1 MTPVLSRLAIACYRH
16 RRRVLLA
23 WVALVVAAVTVGP
36 GLAGRWSNSGRL
48 PGTDSQAAQDVL
60 AAQFPAQA
68 GEGDAAVFAG
78 IAGHRAAAQEF
89 LARIGRQPGVTSVGQ
104 IQLAPRGDVAY
115 APFTLADKPEQPP
128 RPDGHRHRTSGPS
141 VRPDGGLQR
150 RLVRIRQ
157 CPER

>member
-1 MTPVLSRLAIACYRH
+1 MLNRLAIACYRH

-23 WVALVVAAVTVGP
+23 WVAVVVAAVTLGP

-68 GEGDAAVFAG
+68 GESDAAVFAG

-89 LARIGRQPGVTSVGQ
+89 LARIGHQPGVTSVGP
-104 IQLAPRGDVAY
+104 IHLAPRGDVAY
-115 APFTLADKPEQPP
+115 AQFTRANNPSSHPGRTDGPAARWRGLSARGGCSGCRP
-128 RPDGHRHRTSGPS
+128 R
-141 VRPDGGLQR
+141 
-150 RLVRIRQ
+150 
-157 CPER
+157 